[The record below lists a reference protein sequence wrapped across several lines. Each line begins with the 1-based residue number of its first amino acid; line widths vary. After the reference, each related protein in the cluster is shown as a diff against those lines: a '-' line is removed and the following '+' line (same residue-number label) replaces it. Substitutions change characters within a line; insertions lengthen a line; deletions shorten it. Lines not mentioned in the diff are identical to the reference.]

1 MLLLK
6 QERILEI
13 SDYETYEIGSFM
25 HLTTDQPITVDL
37 NRNQQA
43 VILKTQKYRLN
54 ALTEIEEAILNGI
67 IDQLSEAI
75 QSKE

>member
-1 MLLLK
+1 M
-6 QERILEI
+6 
-13 SDYETYEIGSFM
+13 SDYQPYEIGSFM

-37 NRNQQA
+37 NRDQQA

-54 ALTEIEEAILNGI
+54 ALTEIEETILNGI

-75 QSKE
+75 ESKE

>member
-1 MLLLK
+1 M
-6 QERILEI
+6 
-13 SDYETYEIGSFM
+13 SDYQPYEIGSFM

-37 NRNQQA
+37 NRDQQA

-67 IDQLSEAI
+67 IDQLSVAI
-75 QSKE
+75 ESKE

>member
-1 MLLLK
+1 M
-6 QERILEI
+6 
-13 SDYETYEIGSFM
+13 SDYQPYKIGSFM

-37 NRNQQA
+37 NKDQQA